1 MSDSIAYGRG
11 DVVLVPF
18 PFVTD
23 FTKAKARPAI
33 VIQNDIANRF
43 SPNLILGLVSST
55 IPRKSYPFHYRIPG
69 ESELAAQA
77 GLDRDS
83 IVKTEVI
90 IIIPKSSILKK
101 VGSLP
106 AEAMHDVDA
115 CLRLSLSL

>member
-1 MSDSIAYGRG
+1 MSNAMPYSRG

-23 FTKAKARPAI
+23 FTKAKPRPAV

-43 SPNLILGLVSST
+43 SPNLILALVSST
-55 IPRKSYPFHYRIPG
+55 VPKKPYPFHYRIPG
-69 ESELAAQA
+69 GSELAAQA

-90 IIIPKSSILKK
+90 ITIPKPSILKR

-106 AEAMHDVDA
+106 AEAMNDVAA
-115 CLRLSLSL
+115 CLRVSLGL

>member
-1 MSDSIAYGRG
+1 MSNAMPYSRG

-23 FTKAKARPAI
+23 FTKAKPRPAV
-33 VIQNDIANRF
+33 VIQNDILA
-43 SPNLILGLVSST
+43 LVSST
-55 IPRKSYPFHYRIPG
+55 VPKKPYPFHYRIPG
-69 ESELAAQA
+69 GSELAAQA

-90 IIIPKSSILKK
+90 ITIPKPSILKR

-106 AEAMHDVDA
+106 AEAMNDVAA
-115 CLRLSLSL
+115 CLRVSLGL

>member
-1 MSDSIAYGRG
+1 MSNAMPYSRG

-23 FTKAKARPAI
+23 FTKAKPRLAV

-43 SPNLILGLVSST
+43 SPNLILALVSST
-55 IPRKSYPFHYRIPG
+55 VTKKPYPFHYRIPG

>member
-1 MSDSIAYGRG
+1 MSDAIPYSRG

-43 SPNLILGLVSST
+43 SPNLILALVSST
-55 IPRKSYPFHYRIPG
+55 VPKKSYPFHYRMPG
-69 ESELAAQA
+69 DSELAAQA
-77 GLDRDS
+77 GLERDS
-83 IVKTEVI
+83 MVKTEVI
-90 IIIPKSSILKK
+90 ITIPKSSILKK

-106 AEAMHDVDA
+106 AEAMNDVDE
-115 CLRLSLSL
+115 CLRVSLGL